1 MEQNSESSQ
10 DDQINSIVVGRG
22 VKLRMGEPIDG
33 LSSKSSKP
41 VTASAP
47 FDQSDAQ
54 TEVKETESEEDLQ
67 ASADTDTDADADADA
82 ELDLLETQKPKKA
95 SKKLLEKKAKT
106 GKKQIPKK
114 NLIAASLVVLAIVGF
129 GAVQLT
135 RSPKTEVASDL
146 SDLAAKAPRSQ
157 GGSDNQQRTDVPGD
171 VLQRALADSDLSGE
185 GSSGTRLPA
194 QLTTPP
200 PDQGPLPSGQVSPIV
215 VPAPATMGNT
225 GQANPVVM
233 PRAQAQAN
241 SNIAEQAKPTD
252 KHNSAMDIGLGGDSA
267 TSADLAQLK
276 NTPAASTAGPSSQLS
291 KPLQEIRPESGKQEV
306 KPQQKQEGQPESK
319 QNLEPQAALK
329 PAAGSSALKL
339 NKAAPTVAEVPAA
352 QPVKP
357 VVKAEKKK
365 PEVSVRVAESAR
377 EKPKA
382 KAQKDNN
389 MDDEASGFALPIR
402 EVHANGRPVAQ
413 AQKSSSSDSL
423 PIKFAEP
430 RARTKESQ
438 GVEVVHVES
447 GFALI
452 TNPASQLPMR
462 IKVGESLPNGATVKS
477 IDPAK
482 GVINTNNGTYG
493 MR

>member
-1 MEQNSESSQ
+1 MN
-10 DDQINSIVVGRG
+10 
-22 VKLRMGEPIDG
+22 P
-33 LSSKSSKP
+33 P
-41 VTASAP
+41 
-47 FDQSDAQ
+47 
-54 TEVKETESEEDLQ
+54 
-67 ASADTDTDADADADA
+67 
-82 ELDLLETQKPKKA
+82 PKKA

-114 NLIAASLVVLAIVGF
+114 NLIAASLVVLAIIGF
-129 GAVQLT
+129 SAVQLT

-146 SDLAAKAPRSQ
+146 SDLATKAPRLQ
-157 GGSDNQQRTDVPGD
+157 GGQQVGADNQQRTDVPGD

-215 VPAPATMGNT
+215 VPAPATVGNT
-225 GQANPVVM
+225 GQANQVVM
-233 PRAQAQAN
+233 PRAQAQAQAN

-252 KHNSAMDIGLGGDSA
+252 KHNSAMDIGLGGDST

-276 NTPAASTAGPSSQLS
+276 NTPAESTAGPSSQLS
-291 KPLQEIRPESGKQEV
+291 KPLQEIRPEAGKQEV
-306 KPQQKQEGQPESK
+306 KPLQKQEGQPDSK

-339 NKAAPTVAEVPAA
+339 NKAALAVAEVPAA
-352 QPVKP
+352 QHVKP
-357 VVKAEKKK
+357 VVKADKKK
-365 PEVSVRVAESAR
+365 PEVSVRVTESAR

-382 KAQKDNN
+382 KAQKDNNN

-413 AQKSSSSDSL
+413 AQKSHSSDSL

-430 RARTKESQ
+430 RARAKESQ

-462 IKVGESLPNGATVKS
+462 IKVGESLPNGATVRS

-482 GVINTNNGTYG
+482 GVINTNHGTYG

>member
-33 LSSKSSKP
+33 LSSQSTKP

-47 FDQSDAQ
+47 FEQSDAQ

-67 ASADTDTDADADADA
+67 ASADAD
-82 ELDLLETQKPKKA
+82 LDFLATQKPKKA

-462 IKVGESLPNGATVKS
+462 IKVGESLPNGATVRS